1 MSSLQDALTKLQSKS
16 ERDDIAVDIDE
27 DALKAS
33 VGNTFGAA
41 IARSSTLGEAVLQ
54 HLHKSD

>member
-1 MSSLQDALTKLQSKS
+1 MTSLQATLTKIQPKS

>member
-1 MSSLQDALTKLQSKS
+1 MTSLQATLTKIQPKS
-16 ERDDIAVDIDE
+16 EREDIVVDIDE

-33 VGNTFGAA
+33 VGSTFGAA